1 MFILRQS
8 VSQSV
13 GRSVGRSVSQLV
25 SQSVSQAARQPG
37 SQSGS
42 QSVSKEID
50 GKLVSVP
57 EFFVQFHNYWQ
68 RNFAFIFEQIHKTY
82 CEIHSVE
89 SKCNM

>member
-13 GRSVGRSVSQLV
+13 GRSVGRSVGQSV
-25 SQSVSQAARQPG
+25 SQSVSQSG

-68 RNFAFIFEQIHKTY
+68 RSFAFIFEQIHKTY
-82 CEIHSVE
+82 YEIHSVE